1 MKKLLVILCT
11 LFITTAAYAAAWQL
25 SQAKTE
31 YSKGQ
36 YAQALKT
43 IDSAISSSNYTEAE
57 AYKLRAQIKIKM
69 NNHASAIEDLTTAIN
84 EDPTAEMYKIRAWA
98 NLKVGNYEQAYD
110 DAMKIITV
118 GGKSY
123 IRDGIICM
131 QAVINNNNTPAYVK
145 YDAYDTFAKIGQ
157 KVCGR
162 SSVEFMIPSFRSYQ
176 VIANAS
182 ENDKI
187 FEKTP
192 KNELIEMLR
201 NKFKVPNTK
210 RDPNRRILIDNS
222 TYPAKEIYA
231 DDLSEVPKELSYQER
246 LSIEMTSGLLEYA
259 LGNKELGKKIVNGS
273 INEIFISSPG
283 DKIKENTWL
292 QAIYTGIDSP
302 KFDVNHYIN
311 GCSPANIK

>member
-1 MKKLLVILCT
+1 MKKVLVILCT

-25 SQAKTE
+25 SQARTE

-84 EDPTAEMYKIRAWA
+84 EEPTAEMYKIRAWA
-98 NLKVGNYEQAYD
+98 NLKVGNYEQALD
-110 DAMKIITV
+110 DTYKILELD
-118 GGKSY
+118 GKGY
-123 IRDGIICM
+123 WKDVFICW
-131 QAVINNNNTPAYVK
+131 QSIVNNNNTPAQVK
-145 YDAYDTFAKIGQ
+145 FDVYSSLSRVEKN
-157 KVCGR
+157 VCGNG
-162 SSVEFMIPSFRSYQ
+162 SIEQSIPAFRAFREY
-176 VIANAS
+176 ANAGG
-182 ENDKI
+182 DV
-187 FEKTP
+187 EK
-192 KNELIEMLR
+192 LR
-201 NKFKVPNTK
+201 NQFKVPNTK

-231 DDLSEVPKELSYQER
+231 DDLSEVPKELSYQDR
-246 LSIEMTSGLLEYA
+246 LSLEMSSGLLEYA

-273 INEIFISSPG
+273 ISESKTSQNE
-283 DKIKENTWL
+283 KVRLTTWA

-302 KFDVNHYIN
+302 KFNVTPYIN